1 MASKE
6 DCDEDLI
13 FADRNRSTLEL
24 YINGVNTHDVTI
36 GPDNNYNNFNSNDL
50 AYEDVYNNKEY
61 SAIYEDG
68 PGANTNYE
76 YGIRY
81 LATPANDNPP
91 ANYEPYT
98 MDNKTVDKIPEMGA
112 TEETAILDAI

>member
-36 GPDNNYNNFNSNDL
+36 GPDNRIPM
-50 AYEDVYNNKEY
+50 KM
-61 SAIYEDG
+61 
-68 PGANTNYE
+68 
-76 YGIRY
+76 Y
-81 LATPANDNPP
+81 LSPTP
-91 ANYEPYT
+91 
-98 MDNKTVDKIPEMGA
+98 
-112 TEETAILDAI
+112 